1 MSYLFKVLGFT
12 PPSAWPFPSTRPEL
26 AHLKKEIFQLVAP
39 ALDAAAQRLGLD
51 TPTATADEIERFLE
65 VYARRPLVSNRHGSG
80 FNDSLWL
87 WLVARWLRPEMIVE
101 SGTFMGHSAWLF
113 RQACPQARIETHD
126 VELPAAGRLRAAGVR
141 YRLED
146 WSTLDRPAGAP
157 AKALC
162 FFDDHIS
169 HALRLHQAHERGFQL
184 ALFDDN
190 FPAWQLHAT
199 GAPPIPSLAMLFS
212 EESLT
217 NGIEWHRNGKL
228 YGYDAANDLARE
240 RAEARRLVKARYSF
254 PDLAQVTRLPPGSN
268 LTLVRLAR
276 GDDTD

>member
-1 MSYLFKVLGFT
+1 MSYLFRVLGFT
-12 PPSAWPFPSTRPEL
+12 PPDAWPFPRTQPEL
-26 AHLKKEIFQLVAP
+26 ARLKREILQLVEP
-39 ALDAAAQRLGLD
+39 ALFEAADRLAWHR
-51 TPTATADEIERFLE
+51 PEATASEIERFLE
-65 VYARRPLVSNRHGSG
+65 VYARRPLASNRHGSG

-87 WLVARWLRPEMIVE
+87 WLVARWLGPEMILE

-113 RQACPQARIETHD
+113 RMACPDARIETHD
-126 VELPAAGRLRAAGVR
+126 VELPPAGRLRAAGVA
-141 YRLED
+141 YHLAD
-146 WSTLDRPAGAP
+146 LGGAKTRADDP
-157 AKALC
+157 AKSLC

-169 HALRLHQAHERGFQL
+169 HALRLRQARERGFQL

-190 FPAWQLHAT
+190 FPSWQLHAT
-199 GAPPIPSLAMLFS
+199 GAPPIPSLSMLLS

-217 NGIEWHRNGKL
+217 NGIEWQRNGKH
-228 YGYDAANDLARE
+228 YGYDAAEDLARE
-240 RAEARRLVKARYSF
+240 REEARTLVAASYSF